1 MAQSCPTIT
10 APLQTVYNE
19 IIEGTP
25 IVVTPTVL
33 QMRLVGE
40 GHPFQYVLSY
50 MIRIRS
56 MGTATYIAIG
66 DEYGQ
71 EQRLYAAGQTL
82 TYSCNR
88 YEVIDLTR
96 KYVRADVA
104 DAVLEVSFTFLPM
117 KMYGRVNRA
126 Y

>member
-66 DEYGQ
+66 EN
-71 EQRLYAAGQTL
+71 RLTLRGAARGW
-82 TYSCNR
+82 
-88 YEVIDLTR
+88 
-96 KYVRADVA
+96 
-104 DAVLEVSFTFLPM
+104 P
-117 KMYGRVNRA
+117 
-126 Y
+126 